1 MHMRMH
7 MYIIMDIIALLSFFI
22 VLSPFPFCWV
32 YDISSPAHCQV
43 RRLYLHCFFRMLLH
57 MQRESFAEGDAGSR
71 QLRLRSTSS
80 ASLRAEA
87 AAMRSAAGT
96 SSGGNSS

>member
-43 RRLYLHCFFRMLLH
+43 CRLYLHCFFRMLLH
-57 MQRESFAEGDAGSR
+57 MQRELFAGDQAGD